1 MFNNNIGTIY
11 VERVDA
17 TNSSGTLTYTTGI
30 SGTQGKEFTNPDG
43 SLNAGDTQKIV
54 VNTNS
59 ATLNINGAGGVDKFD
74 IEASSF
80 TKTLTIAGNLG
91 TVPNYEE
98 ANNNYDTVRI
108 DLSKTSGV
116 NLDISR
122 LLVSNPNDDGIQI
135 VASKGADNITLV
147 AGANHD
153 VIEFTA
159 GGGAGNVNEE
169 YTVDLG
175 NMSLSKYQTFT
186 IDGLTITNISANK
199 LNAYAIADAIQAWI
213 NNGNSYATVGG
224 AVTEISWTSAAGKI
238 AGSSGAMNTV
248 VDISGTLESLKGAW
262 KGATIEWEANSNQF
276 VVKAANGGNLADLN
290 FTFDANA
297 NAAIAAGA
305 ETTASIRG
313 ASAAAAVDGATGA
326 GATGLSDIT
335 FEKADNGTNANIS
348 TITIG
353 GVAIV
358 ISGDGSTEMD
368 GKAVVSLIKSLV
380 ENGTATADIDGT
392 KHKLTN
398 VGGITTI
405 DDTTADDIKALFADL
420 LPESYSWN
428 FDTAAGKIGINVDDT
443 KTDSTFTLTISQV
456 SSDTANYTSDP
467 DAVTFTGTAYKAATE
482 GKVTVDFGDGLL
494 AGQSYTFNGK
504 TVVATADLTGEEVA
518 EAFTYKQGE
527 AFDGAVI
534 VSNWKTANIVE
545 SKVAYGINGSELT
558 ILDQGTTGP
567 GTPSGILSPVL
578 TDVITGTGAR
588 AVNIKNVSASTTK
601 QGQVEEQILAD
612 SYITAVVAEAGK
624 GASGA
629 EAGVATKIV
638 ANTNALDTITN
649 FDISN
654 DKLALNK
661 FDVSGDGTAG
671 RYVATEGASFGA
683 LSGDAIYLDTLGSTL
698 AASASA
704 GIISF
709 GINAGSGATAGADTI
724 TLEHKLFAAIG
735 NMGNNKVAGFEHSGD
750 FYVIA
755 TGGNGSV
762 TTDDLVIKLAGV
774 SGITDIGTILG

>member
-1 MFNNNIGTIY
+1 M
-11 VERVDA
+11 
-17 TNSSGTLTYTTGI
+17 
-30 SGTQGKEFTNPDG
+30 
-43 SLNAGDTQKIV
+43 
-54 VNTNS
+54 NTNS

-224 AVTEISWTSAAGKI
+224 TLTEISWTSAAGKI

-313 ASAAAAVDGATGA
+313 ASAVAAVA
-326 GATGLSDIT
+326 GATTGGNATDIT
-335 FEKADNGTNANIS
+335 LNDVGDGTNPNTS

-358 ISGDGSTEMD
+358 ISATSSGTFDSG
-368 GKAVVSLIKSLV
+368 AAVSLIKSLV
-380 ENGTATADIDGT
+380 ETGTKTAAVDGT
-392 KHKLTN
+392 SITLDS
-398 VGGITTI
+398 VGTITTF
-405 DDTTADDIKALFADL
+405 DDTTAEDVKALFADL
-420 LPESYSWN
+420 LPEGYAWN
-428 FDTAAGKIGINVDDT
+428 FDTAAGKIKVDVTDT
-443 KTDSTFTLTISQV
+443 KTTASTTVVITQTNT
-456 SSDTANYTSDP
+456 DTTNYTAPNDT
-467 DAVTFTGTAYKAATE
+467 TFTGTAYKAATE

-534 VSNWKTANIVE
+534 VSNWNSSNIVE

-558 ILDQGTTGP
+558 ILDQGTTAP

-578 TDVITGTGAR
+578 TDVITGTGAL

>member
-1 MFNNNIGTIY
+1 MLIFNNNIGTIY

-30 SGTQGKEFTNPDG
+30 SGTQGKANDDG
-43 SLNAGDTQKIV
+43 TINDTQNIV

-98 ANNNYDTVRI
+98 ARNNYDTVRI

-122 LLVSNPNDDGIQI
+122 LLVSNPNDEGIQI
-135 VASKGADNITLV
+135 TASKGQDNITLV

-224 AVTEISWTSAAGKI
+224 TVTEISWTSAAGKI
-238 AGSSGAMNTV
+238 AGSSGVMNTV

-305 ETTASIRG
+305 ETTASIRA
-313 ASAAAAVDGATGA
+313 ASAAAKIAAT
-326 GATGLSDIT
+326 TGGGDVTEIT
-335 FEKADNGTNANIS
+335 FATTKASSSVAESFDVTFAIDGVTTTVSFDAAADTQVEDS
-348 TITIG
+348 TI
-353 GVAIV
+353 AI
-358 ISGDGSTEMD
+358 T
-368 GKAVVSLIKSLV
+368 IKSL
-380 ENGTATADIDGT
+380 IDGT
-392 KHKLTN
+392 AVAASGVKINGVAYDSANAETY
-398 VGGITTI
+398 
-405 DDTTADDIKALFADL
+405 ASLFT
-420 LPESYSWN
+420 LPEGYV
-428 FDTAAGKIGINVDDT
+428 FEI
-443 KTDSTFTLTISQV
+443 
-456 SSDTANYTSDP
+456 DTANKQAKVSVTDTKATATTTVVISQTVMSQSGTAPNDT
-467 DAVTFTGTAYKAATE
+467 TFTGTAYKAATE

-534 VSNWKTANIVE
+534 VSNWNSNNIVE

-567 GTPSGILSPVL
+567 GTPSGILSPAL
-578 TDVITGTGAR
+578 TDVITGTGAL

>member
-1 MFNNNIGTIY
+1 M
-11 VERVDA
+11 
-17 TNSSGTLTYTTGI
+17 
-30 SGTQGKEFTNPDG
+30 
-43 SLNAGDTQKIV
+43 
-54 VNTNS
+54 
-59 ATLNINGAGGVDKFD
+59 
-74 IEASSF
+74 
-80 TKTLTIAGNLG
+80 
-91 TVPNYEE
+91 
-98 ANNNYDTVRI
+98 
-108 DLSKTSGV
+108 
-116 NLDISR
+116 
-122 LLVSNPNDDGIQI
+122 
-135 VASKGADNITLV
+135 
-147 AGANHD
+147 
-153 VIEFTA
+153 
-159 GGGAGNVNEE
+159 
-169 YTVDLG
+169 
-175 NMSLSKYQTFT
+175 
-186 IDGLTITNISANK
+186 
-199 LNAYAIADAIQAWI
+199 
-213 NNGNSYATVGG
+213 
-224 AVTEISWTSAAGKI
+224 
-238 AGSSGAMNTV
+238 
-248 VDISGTLESLKGAW
+248 
-262 KGATIEWEANSNQF
+262 
-276 VVKAANGGNLADLN
+276 
-290 FTFDANA
+290 
-297 NAAIAAGA
+297 
-305 ETTASIRG
+305 
-313 ASAAAAVDGATGA
+313 
-326 GATGLSDIT
+326 SDIT

-578 TDVITGTGAR
+578 TDVITGTGAL

>member
-1 MFNNNIGTIY
+1 M
-11 VERVDA
+11 
-17 TNSSGTLTYTTGI
+17 
-30 SGTQGKEFTNPDG
+30 
-43 SLNAGDTQKIV
+43 NAGDTQKIV

-224 AVTEISWTSAAGKI
+224 TVTEISWTSAAGKI

-313 ASAAAAVDGATGA
+313 ASAAAAVAGATGA
-326 GATGLSDIT
+326 GTTMNDIT
-335 FEKADNGTNANIS
+335 LADVDDGTNPNVS
-348 TITIG
+348 TISLG
-353 GVAIV
+353 SVNIV
-358 ISGDGSTEMD
+358 ISGAGSTAFD
-368 GKAVVSLIKSLV
+368 SGAAVTLIKSIV
-380 ENGTATADIDGT
+380 ENGNITATGVT
-392 KHKLTN
+392 VTGVGSLT
-398 VGGITTI
+398 GATLTGA
-405 DDTTADDIKALFADL
+405 TAETIKAEFADL
-420 LPESYSWN
+420 LPEGYSWN

-456 SSDTANYTSDP
+456 SSDTTNYTSDP

-518 EAFTYKQGE
+518 EAFTYRKGE

-534 VSNWKTANIVE
+534 VSDWTPANIVE
-545 SKVAYGINGSELT
+545 AKVAYGINGSELT
-558 ILDQGTTGP
+558 ILDIGP
-567 GTPSGILSPVL
+567 TAGTPSGILSPAV
-578 TDVITGTGAR
+578 TDVITGTGAL